1 MLLITYIKVQFI
13 LIDALIQLKKYFKA
27 YIKVQVIEV
36 RNDNM
41 YDFWRGVSCEYSI
54 IKLT

>member
-41 YDFWRGVSCEYSI
+41 YDF
-54 IKLT
+54 